1 MKANIKV
8 TVTDCPGEVSALK
21 ARSLA
26 RLVEAFFAVPGNM
39 ERFEKCQEERRTKE
53 EQENGNG

>member
-39 ERFEKCQEERRTKE
+39 ECFEKWQAERTKE
-53 EQENGNG
+53 EQEND

>member
-39 ERFEKCQEERRTKE
+39 ERFEKWQAERSKE

>member
-39 ERFEKCQEERRTKE
+39 ERFEKWQGTV
-53 EQENGNG
+53 